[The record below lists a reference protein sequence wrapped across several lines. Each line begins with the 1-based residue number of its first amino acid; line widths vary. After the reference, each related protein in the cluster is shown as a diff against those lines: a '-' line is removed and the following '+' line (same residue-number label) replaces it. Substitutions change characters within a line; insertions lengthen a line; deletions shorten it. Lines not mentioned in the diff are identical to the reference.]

1 MLAPGDLAT
10 DTQAVLHEAVL
21 LDAEVARAAM
31 SGEMG
36 WMPPDPAPAPAG
48 RLAGR
53 RVLITG
59 GASGIGAATARLFA
73 AEGAK
78 VAVLDRQQAAAQ
90 EVADEIGG
98 LALAVDIT
106 DWDQVQAAVAK
117 AADNFGGLDGL
128 VNAAGILD
136 GGDILDTDIATF
148 RRVVDVNLTG
158 LFAVCKATAPFLLAA
173 GNATIVNIASGVA
186 ILPFAGSS
194 AYAASKGGVLT
205 LTKVLARELA
215 PKVRVNS
222 VCPGAVDTPMTMP
235 MYTSNSQKD
244 EISARYALRR
254 TGQPEELA
262 QAILFLTSASSSFI
276 TGIALPVD
284 GGRTF
289 H

>member
-1 MLAPGDLAT
+1 MTSGIDWAP
-10 DTQAVLHEAVL
+10 
-21 LDAEVARAAM
+21 
-31 SGEMG
+31 
-36 WMPPDPAPAPAG
+36 PNPAPAPAD

-78 VAVLDRQQAAAQ
+78 VAVLDRQEAAARA
-90 EVADEIGG
+90 VADEIGG
-98 LALAVDIT
+98 VAVAVDIS

-117 AADNFGGLDGL
+117 AAAALGGLDGL
-128 VNAAGILD
+128 VNAAGILAS
-136 GGDILDTDIATF
+136 GTLLETEIATF
-148 RRVVDVNLTG
+148 RKVVDVNLTG
-158 LFAVCKATAPFLLAA
+158 LFAVCKAAAPLLLQAPQA
-173 GNATIVNIASGVA
+173 SIVNIASGVA
-186 ILPFAGSS
+186 ILPFAGQG

-205 LTKVLARELA
+205 LTRVLARELA

-222 VCPGAVDTPMTMP
+222 VCPGAVDTPMTQP
-235 MYTSNSQKD
+235 IYGSNSQKA
-244 EISARYALRR
+244 EIAGRYALNR

-262 QAILFLTSASSSFI
+262 QAILFLTSTASSFV